1 MSALILAVALPLAG
15 CPVPACAAR
24 LAAPGPGGS
33 APSIAAAPRVP
44 VPPSA
49 TLAAASLR
57 PVPLPPSLRLG
68 GPSAPR
74 GAEPLAAVPRR
85 AAAPHPGPR
94 GRARAA
100 DLGPADTVRS
110 RPPGEDKLKH
120 FFMSFAITS
129 VGYGVARLALD
140 HGPAVVAA
148 IAGGAVAGIGKEA
161 YDTRTGGD
169 ASVGDLAWDAL
180 GIGAG
185 TALNTQIR

>member
-1 MSALILAVALPLAG
+1 MSALLLAVALPLAG

-24 LAAPGPGGS
+24 LGAPGPVGS
-33 APSIAAAPRVP
+33 VTSAAAAPLAP
-44 VPPSA
+44 VPPGA
-49 TLAAASLR
+49 TPAAASLR
-57 PVPLPPSLRLG
+57 PAQLPPSLRLEG
-68 GPSAPR
+68 SPRLR

-85 AAAPHPGPR
+85 AAAPYPGPR
-94 GRARAA
+94 RWARAA
-100 DLGPADTVRS
+100 DLGPPGTVRA

-148 IAGGAVAGIGKEA
+148 SAGGALAGIGKEA
-161 YDTRTGGD
+161 YDARTGGD

-180 GIGAG
+180 GIGVG